1 MVRTR
6 FSIATLSVAALLS
19 ATGCFKSYVVV
30 SFRAPQDAGT
40 EATASGTPVLDAA
53 RATLRTVA
61 IRAPSACTPDASLS
75 ATGGGVALRSRTVL
89 ESRCD
94 TWVGELER
102 ALALQY
108 KVVGWR
114 ELARREREGGAAA
127 AREAGADLVLVVK
140 ELVAEPLL
148 VSAADSSAVVL
159 TRATPRG
166 EPTPGSKV
174 VPPKADRTIRTIVA
188 SHYPDGMLVGV
199 RATIEIA
206 AVPASGGDPLWTY
219 RGRISDSLTGAL
231 ESRMLLRGRR
241 GTWRPVAPRGWRAN
255 DAAAAR
261 ASPADPVQ
269 ARLRELAATIAADV
283 VARFTTAG

>member
-1 MVRTR
+1 MRSCVLASELEVLLMVRTR

-75 ATGGGVALRSRTVL
+75 AAGGGVALRSRTVL

-94 TWVGELER
+94 TWVGE
-102 ALALQY
+102 
-108 KVVGWR
+108 R